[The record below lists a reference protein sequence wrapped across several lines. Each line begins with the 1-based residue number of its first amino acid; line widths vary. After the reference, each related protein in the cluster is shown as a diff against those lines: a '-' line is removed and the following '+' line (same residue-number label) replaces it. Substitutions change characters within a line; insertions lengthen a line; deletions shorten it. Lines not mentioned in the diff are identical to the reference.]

1 MKLLTVLS
9 AFLLMAI
16 LPFSANAEGTHH
28 PDVKYYAVTF
38 YADWCGSCKI
48 LDPAISQAR
57 ESAELDK
64 SDILFV
70 TMDFT
75 DKETIHQSL
84 MLSKA
89 LGLSEYVKKAG
100 SKTGYMVV
108 LDANSMAELK
118 RFDKTND
125 SDAIQSALK
134 QL

>member
-9 AFLLMAI
+9 AFLFLAV
-16 LPFSANAEGTHH
+16 LPFSAQAEDTHH
-28 PDVKYYAVTF
+28 PAPKYYALTF

-48 LDPAISQAR
+48 LDPAITEAR
-57 ESAELDK
+57 ENAALDK
-64 SDILFV
+64 SEILFI

-84 MLSKA
+84 MLSNA
-89 LGLSEYVKKAG
+89 LGLSPFVKKAG

-108 LDANSMAELK
+108 LDANSMEEIE
-118 RFDKTND
+118 RFDKTD
-125 SDAIQSALK
+125 DADAIQSALK